1 MICQN
6 CRANVDDDL
15 IFCTNCGERLVHP
28 QNETQT
34 VLINN
39 PAATKQTINSPTPKQ
54 PSNLKWIAL
63 IIALIAIPASIFGV
77 YLLMNQNRAQVTQ
90 NINKPS
96 TPAPTPTRK
105 ANTNQNTNANIVN
118 TNANISN
125 TNVNANTNAET
136 PNPKNEIMNERIEIA
151 PQEHYALPFEIEKDN
166 STLLG
171 NIKIL
176 EGENFKG
183 YVYLQTQYDEHFPDE
198 TYKMSSFEAKKS
210 ADVKQ
215 TLVAQKY
222 VLIFVNNGDKPMVV
236 EGKFSIE

>member
-6 CRANVDDDL
+6 CRASVDDDL
-15 IFCTNCGERLVHP
+15 IFCTNCGERLIHL

-39 PAATKQTINSPTPKQ
+39 PAVTNATVSPTPKP

-77 YLLMNQNRAQVTQ
+77 YLLMNFNKPPVTQ
-90 NINKPS
+90 NINKPN
-96 TPAPTPTRK
+96 TPATTPTRK

-125 TNVNANTNAET
+125 TNVNANTNTET
-136 PNPKNEIMNERIEIA
+136 PKTKTEIMNERIEIA
-151 PQEHYALPFEIEKDN
+151 PQEHYTLPFVVEKDN

-171 NIKIL
+171 NVKVL

-183 YVYLQTQYDEHFPDE
+183 YVYLQSQYDEHFPDE

-215 TLVAQKY
+215 TLVAEKY
-222 VLIFVNNGDKPMVV
+222 VLIFVNNSDKPLIIQGNFSV
-236 EGKFSIE
+236 E